1 MESIGKS
8 FIHNLSRPMWVMYKA
23 ITIIVILFFIS
34 CTIGKKGVF
43 FKEMS
48 KRPSIEIND
57 NKITLNTGNSIQNS
71 SLLIY
76 KIDLSIDTSRKAIE
90 LRGFQAIGKD
100 FKKRFELKIHGIS
113 KKQLDNY
120 KYFWIDP
127 DKKKT
132 EIEDLIK

>member
-1 MESIGKS
+1 
-8 FIHNLSRPMWVMYKA
+8 MYKA
-23 ITIIVILFFIS
+23 IIIIVILFFNS
-34 CTIGKKGVF
+34 CSIGKKGVF

-76 KIDLSIDTSRKAIE
+76 KIDLFLDTTRMAFE

-100 FKKRFELKIHGIS
+100 YKTRYELKINGIS

-127 DKKKT
+127 DKNKT